1 MEHIVTRFSNI
12 LNTST
17 PFYGPVSDI
26 IDRIKNGNSKDVVE
40 RIRKEKDKEKRNIIK
55 KELPAICFSGEFSK
69 RADNALVQHSGLICL
84 DFDGFNTVKDMN
96 AAKKQM
102 SSDEYIMSVF
112 ISPSGIG
119 LKALVKIPSDP
130 ENHRGYFKS
139 LEEYFGMDEFDKS
152 CKNESR
158 VCYESYDPKI
168 YVNYESELWTDISE
182 EKAKEVDVFT
192 GPKTVIINDDNEII
206 RRLMIWWEKDHGL
219 VDGMRN
225 NNLFILAS
233 AMNQYG
239 VPKSTVSFAFNQFVR
254 EDLSTIEIAKVIDQG
269 YINTTDFGRKAFED
283 VDKVD
288 SIRRD
293 LKQGTPIKDVKDRLL
308 EEGFDKGV
316 VEIVV
321 AQADK
326 TANESVQV
334 FWKKSDKGAVSITH
348 NLFKEFLVDNG
359 FYKYYP
365 EGSNNFIFVRRVSNR
380 VINTTDQNIKD
391 YVLKYLESKVED
403 MSIWNFFAD
412 RTRFFK
418 EDFLSLLP
426 EIEINFINDS
436 ANDSYL
442 FFNNVAV
449 KIERDSIT
457 QIEYDHLPGW
467 VWEDQMIPRDFNV
480 CEGSSCDFKKFIHN
494 IADDDEKRIASVES
508 TIGFLMHGYKD
519 PGYCP
524 AVIINDENI
533 SDNPEGGTGKGI
545 FITAI
550 SQLKKTVEIDGKSFT
565 FDKSFPYQTVQQDTQ
580 TLVFDD
586 VRASFDFERLFSVI
600 TQGITL
606 EKKNKDAIRIP
617 FSKSPKIA
625 ITTNYAIRGSGN
637 SFDRRKWELEFKQ
650 FYNKD
655 FTPQDEFG
663 CRLFDDWK
671 DDEWCLFDNYMVSNL
686 QKYLL
691 SGFVKSQ
698 FKNLPT
704 RKFINETRH
713 EFYEWMEDQEN
724 DYGKVGFKH
733 NKKAVYDAFVEEY
746 PDYGPRGKINVIR
759 KRFYSWLNL
768 YGEFKYGSQPETGRE
783 SSGAWIKFKNKEFKQ
798 TQANLK

>member
-1 MEHIVTRFSNI
+1 MQHIVTRFSNI
-12 LNTST
+12 LQTST
-17 PFYGPVSDI
+17 PFYVPVSEI
-26 IDRIKNGNSKDVVE
+26 FDRIKTGNSKDIVE
-40 RIRKEKDKEKRNIIK
+40 RIRAEEDKEVQNNVK

-69 RADNALVQHSGLICL
+69 RADSALINHSGLICL
-84 DFDGFNTVKDMN
+84 DFDGFDTKKSMLTV
-96 AAKKQM
+96 KKQM
-102 SSDEYIMSVF
+102 ESDSYVMSVF
-112 ISPSGIG
+112 ISPSGKG
-119 LKALVKIPSDP
+119 LKVIVKIPPIP
-130 ENHRGYFKS
+130 ENHRGYFRA
-139 LEEYFGMDEFDKS
+139 LEEYFAMDEFDKS

-168 YVNYESELWTDISE
+168 YINYSSDVWEDISE
-182 EKAKEVDVFT
+182 EKAKEVDKFN
-192 GPKTVIINDDNEII
+192 GPSTITINDDNEII
-206 RRLMIWWEKDHGL
+206 RRLMKWWEKDYGL
-219 VDGMRN
+219 VEGMRN

-239 VPKSTVSFAFNQFVR
+239 VPRSTVSFLFNQFVQK
-254 EDLSTIEIAKVIDQG
+254 DLPSSEIEKVIDQG
-269 YINTTDFGRKAFED
+269 YINKTDFGRKAFED
-283 VDKVD
+283 VDKVHA
-288 SIRRD
+288 IKRE
-293 LKQGTPIKDVKDRLL
+293 LKRGTPIKDVKSKLI
-308 EEGFDKGV
+308 EEGIDKKVVDTV
-316 VEIVV
+316 VEE
-321 AQADK
+321 ADK
-326 TANESVQV
+326 TAHESVQV
-334 FWKKSDKGAVSITH
+334 FWRKNDKGVVSIIH
-348 NLFKEFLVDNG
+348 HLFKEFLVDNG

-391 YVLKYLESKVED
+391 FVLGYLESKVED

-412 RTRFFK
+412 KTRFFK

-426 EIEINFINDS
+426 EIEINFINDTS
-436 ANDSYL
+436 NESYL
-442 FFNNVAV
+442 FFKNVAV
-449 KIERDSIT
+449 RVEKESVHE
-457 QIEYDHLPGW
+457 IEYDHLPGW
-467 VWEDQMIPRDFNV
+467 VWEDQMIPRNYKK
-480 CEGSSCDFKKFIHN
+480 CEGDGCDFRKFIHN
-494 IADDDEKRIASVES
+494 IAGDEPERIASIES

-545 FITAI
+545 FVTAI
-550 SQLKKTVEIDGKSFT
+550 SHLKKTVEIDGKSFT

-650 FYNKD
+650 YYNKD

-663 CRLFDDWK
+663 CRLFDDW
-671 DDEWCLFDNYMVSNL
+671 DDEQWCLFDNYMVTNL
-686 QKYLL
+686 QHFLL
-691 SGFVKSQ
+691 KGFVKSA

-704 RKFINETRH
+704 RKFISETSH
-713 EFYEWMEDQEN
+713 EFFEWINDPEN
-724 DYGKVGFKH
+724 DFGRVGKKH
-733 NKKAVYDAFVEEY
+733 IKKTIYDAFVEEY

-759 KRFYSWLNL
+759 KRFYSWLDS
-768 YGEFKYGSQPETGRE
+768 YGEFKFGATPETGRE
-783 SSGAWIKFKNKEFKQ
+783 SSGAWIMFRRKQYKQ
-798 TQANLK
+798 TKANL